1 MRLIEAKTV
10 QVTST
15 PSSLLFNSIDYDFIV
30 IEYCGKVGQSFQIDT
45 DVNTFIFVL
54 AINNLSTT
62 LSKSFINAQP
72 VELLVNADDG
82 VATIYLWKYE

>member
-10 QVTST
+10 QVTNT
-15 PSSLLFNSIDYDFIV
+15 PSNFLFNSIDYDFIV
-30 IEYCGKVGQSFQIDT
+30 IEYCGKAGQVFQIDT
-45 DVNTFIFVL
+45 DVNTFSFVL
-54 AINNLSTT
+54 VINNLSAT
-62 LSKSFINAQP
+62 LSKTFVNAQP